1 MKSRISKV
9 LALVLALLVAL
20 QGISFAATGGE
31 QLLKYNMI
39 QGTGSGLEEEKVFT
53 REQFAK
59 VICEIFGEADQA
71 KVFKG
76 APIYADV
83 DEMSEWAKPYIAY
96 ATEKKWMN
104 GVGGN
109 KFNPKGAVNERQIG
123 TVVLRAMGYDYHWSE
138 TPFRLLSHGIAPIK
152 SNLKRGEAFDYLW
165 MAAKQPLGKDGKS
178 LLVKLGK
185 VTDEGLAEVE
195 KREEIKSA
203 RTFALSPV
211 AEGVEKLRDGSGKE
225 YLLVKK
231 DAKVPEG
238 YQNLMTI
245 QVPVERAFVATTP
258 VVSYLNALSPE
269 FLKSVVGVT
278 TSKEE
283 WVYPEIVAAME
294 SGSIGY
300 VEKAYGTPL
309 NAEAVLA
316 LKPNVVFID
325 GYNLEEGAKLR
336 ETLEKFGVAVLFVT
350 EYQEKYPNALV
361 EWIKFFGALYDKKD
375 VASQYYEQ
383 SIVKEKEVFA
393 KAKDLKEEQK
403 TSLAMGINYFGT
415 VYVAGKDSQVN
426 DQISKL
432 GGRYVYADVPGGS
445 SVTIT
450 PEEFV
455 VKGKDADV
463 LIYTSLP
470 QYLGGAKGLVENF
483 PQIKEFKAYKNNKIY
498 ILDQGYYMRKIDEIQ
513 KFEDMLFILQPE
525 LMKGHV
531 LRMYQH
537 LDVTE

>member
-9 LALVLALLVAL
+9 LALVLVAL
-20 QGISFAATGGE
+20 IAFQGMTFAATGGE

-39 QGTGSGLEEEKVFT
+39 QGTNNGLEEEKAFT

-59 VICEIFGEADQA
+59 VICEIFGESDKA
-71 KVFKG
+71 KAFTGV
-76 APIYADV
+76 PTYADV

-104 GVGGN
+104 GVGKN

-123 TVVLRAMGYDYHWSE
+123 AVVLRAMGYEYAWSE
-138 TPFRLLSHGIAPIK
+138 MPFRLLLHGIAPIRTD
-152 SNLKRGEAFDYLW
+152 LKRGEAFDYLW
-165 MAAKQPLGKDGKS
+165 LAIRQPLGKDGKS

-185 VTDEGLAEVE
+185 VTDDGLVEVE
-195 KREEIKSA
+195 NSKSIKSA
-203 RTFALSPV
+203 RTFDLSMI
-211 AEGVEKLRDGSGKE
+211 AEGVEKLKDGSGKE

-231 DAKVPEG
+231 GANVPEG
-238 YQNLMTI
+238 YQDLMTI

-258 VVSYLNALSPE
+258 VASYLNALNPK

-294 SGSIGY
+294 DGSIAY

-325 GYNLEEGAKLR
+325 GYNVEEGAKLR

-361 EWIKFFGALYDKKD
+361 EWIKFFGALYDEKD
-375 VASQYYEQ
+375 VANSYYEQ
-383 SIVKEKEVFA
+383 SLVKGKEVFDR
-393 KAKDLKEEQK
+393 AKDLKEDQK

-432 GGRYVYADVPGGS
+432 GGRYVYDDVPGGS

-483 PQIKEFKAYKNNKIY
+483 PQIKEFKAYKNNRIY

-513 KFEDMLFILQPE
+513 KFEDILFILQPE

-531 LRMYQH
+531 LKMYQH
-537 LDVTE
+537 LDVTK